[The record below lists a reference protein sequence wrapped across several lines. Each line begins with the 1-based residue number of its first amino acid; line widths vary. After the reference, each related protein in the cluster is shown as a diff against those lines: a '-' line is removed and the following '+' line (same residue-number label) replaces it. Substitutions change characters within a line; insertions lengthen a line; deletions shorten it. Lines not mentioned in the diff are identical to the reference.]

1 MKTYIGTKLIKAK
14 SLNLGE
20 YNILKGWIMPSNEDP
35 LREGYLVKYNDDY
48 ISWSPKK
55 EFEESYREIKT
66 LNDIKIKE
74 LIKTNWEDFPAHQQR
89 VITEVTE
96 LDIKIEKLDNFILT
110 SYIFKSL
117 EKDEQLLFI
126 NQIQSMQYYFGILV
140 ERINKFK

>member
-48 ISWSPKK
+48 ISWSPKE

>member
-1 MKTYIGTKLIKAK
+1 MRKIVYFYK
-14 SLNLGE
+14 
-20 YNILKGWIMPSNEDP
+20 EDATGNVCADKQMVI
-35 LREGYLVKYNDDY
+35 EVDEAKYNDDY
-48 ISWSPKK
+48 ISWSPKE